1 MCECECCFF
10 IPVGSPVAFGG
21 QSLSQVRNLG
31 SMKILEFDDLSNPA
45 IQNEVKLVWTTRLAL
60 HVIQASK
67 AKPSQAKQSQA
78 KASQASKASKQASK
92 ARPGQARQGK
102 ARQGKAR
109 QASQGKARQ
118 GKARQG
124 KARQQASK
132 QASTATQFEVNTKIS
147 LISCRVDCIYV
158 TLGSVCSVYTIL

>member
-67 AKPSQAKQSQA
+67 AKPSQAKPSQG
-78 KASQASKASKQASK
+78 KPSQQGKQASK
-92 ARPGQARQGK
+92 QGQARPGKARQGK

-132 QASTATQFEVNTKIS
+132 HSHAV
-147 LISCRVDCIYV
+147 
-158 TLGSVCSVYTIL
+158 